1 MPTPTGSAVIIA
13 TKIFGAVGA
22 IVWCV
27 FGLTMW
33 SNVLLDFEQYGPV
46 PFSKYL
52 LSISPGAAALYFCPV
67 IGVGVSLA
75 TFWLLRYGKVWAGIT
90 SSVLSLLFASV
101 LVALSFWGAAE
112 FGQS

>member
-1 MPTPTGSAVIIA
+1 LRQ
-13 TKIFGAVGA
+13 KIFGAVGA

-33 SNVLLDFEQYGPV
+33 SNVFLDFEQYGPV

-52 LSISPGAAALYFCPV
+52 LSISPGAAAFYCCPV
-67 IGVGVSLA
+67 IGMGISLA
-75 TFWLLRYGKVWAGIT
+75 AFWLLRDGKVWAGIA
-90 SSVLSLLFASV
+90 SAVFSLLFASV

-112 FGQS
+112 LGQG